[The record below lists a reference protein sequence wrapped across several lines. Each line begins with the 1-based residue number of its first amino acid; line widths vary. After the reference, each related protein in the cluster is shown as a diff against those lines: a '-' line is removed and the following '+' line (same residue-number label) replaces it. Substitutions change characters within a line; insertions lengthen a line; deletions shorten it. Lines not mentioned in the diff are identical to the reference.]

1 MFIILLILFLAL
13 SSGHSFS
20 QIFFVLFIFISPL
33 NSSPMSASINVKE
46 TTIPASASSSSRDP
60 DAAEPHPALAQQA
73 GTAQPSADREEP
85 FVNDAASTET
95 SDHVA
100 HSCASPAFTA
110 STCRVSFD
118 APVSKHEV
126 GEQEGRSLRTNS
138 SSSSE
143 TLESPRDVSTLY
155 QKCSTCKFSL
165 PLSAFSYKKTGA
177 GLEKTK
183 VKKTCQMCLKRKQQ
197 IYSQKKKLSTSSPPL
212 SIPSCPFR
220 GQGDPRRQV
229 DGRRP
234 EAPRARQ
241 VRPHGLPGGR
251 LPL

>member
-1 MFIILLILFLAL
+1 
-13 SSGHSFS
+13 
-20 QIFFVLFIFISPL
+20 
-33 NSSPMSASINVKE
+33 MSASINVKE

-100 HSCASPAFTA
+100 HSCASPASTASTA

-197 IYSQKKKLSTSSPPL
+197 IYSQKKKLSTSSPP
-212 SIPSCPFR
+212 
-220 GQGDPRRQV
+220 
-229 DGRRP
+229 
-234 EAPRARQ
+234 
-241 VRPHGLPGGR
+241 
-251 LPL
+251 PLHS

>member
-1 MFIILLILFLAL
+1 
-13 SSGHSFS
+13 
-20 QIFFVLFIFISPL
+20 
-33 NSSPMSASINVKE
+33 MSASINVKE

-100 HSCASPAFTA
+100 HSCTSPASTA